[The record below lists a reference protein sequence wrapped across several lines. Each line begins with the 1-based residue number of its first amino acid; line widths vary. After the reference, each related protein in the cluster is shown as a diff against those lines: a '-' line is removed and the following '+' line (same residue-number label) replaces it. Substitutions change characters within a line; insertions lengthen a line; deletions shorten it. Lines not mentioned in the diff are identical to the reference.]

1 MTADSS
7 IPPAPPMDEAG
18 APQAPE
24 ADRIQQIAQE
34 TLEELL
40 AKMKVTAQVSAAWG
54 APDAPGEPRPLLLE
68 VTGDSLGLLIGP
80 RGETV
85 AALQYI
91 ARLII
96 SKELGE
102 GVNVVIDVDGHRR
115 RREEQL
121 RRMARKMAEQAVQR
135 QRTMSLE
142 PMSPAER
149 RIIHLELR
157 DHPDVRTESVG
168 EGEKRKVTIIPN
180 TTGK

>member
-1 MTADSS
+1 MIADLPPTPAAEPLPTADQS
-7 IPPAPPMDEAG
+7 PTED
-18 APQAPE
+18 Q
-24 ADRIQQIAQE
+24 RQQIARE

-40 AKMKVTAQVSAAWG
+40 AKMRIKAQVTATWN
-54 APDAPGEPRPLLLE
+54 APDEPGEPRSLLLD
-68 VTGDSLGLLIGP
+68 VRGDDLGILIGP

-91 ARLII
+91 TRLIV

-102 GVNVVIDVDGHRR
+102 GLNLVVDVEGHRR

-149 RIIHLELR
+149 RIVHLELR
-157 DHPDVRTESVG
+157 EHPDVRTESIG
-168 EGEKRKVTIIPN
+168 EGDRRKVTIIPQK
-180 TTGK
+180 TGK